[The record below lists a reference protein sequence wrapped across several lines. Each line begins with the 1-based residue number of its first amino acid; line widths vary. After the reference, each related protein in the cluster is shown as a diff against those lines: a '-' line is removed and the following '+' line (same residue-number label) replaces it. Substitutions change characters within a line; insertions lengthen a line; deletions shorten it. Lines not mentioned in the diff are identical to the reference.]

1 MFQSEESWDIKQS
14 KTHYKA
20 KYLELFAKQK
30 YIIRL
35 MIVKTDGTLIA
46 VYFVKLM
53 GTDFHY
59 FNLNLHS
66 LHGSFVASHYLKNA
80 YIK

>member
-20 KYLELFAKQK
+20 KYLRLFAKQK

-35 MIVKTDGTLIA
+35 IIAKTLRSINCCIFSETND
-46 VYFVKLM
+46 
-53 GTDFHY
+53 
-59 FNLNLHS
+59 S
-66 LHGSFVASHYLKNA
+66 
-80 YIK
+80 